1 VSGSPAS
8 GSPAGRPRDVIDA
21 YFAAINAEDWDALA
35 ELWEPDAELYATG
48 ARPRHGREAILAYFP
63 RLLAGWAE
71 HTDRPGRRITEADTV
86 VVEISFTGTTS
97 QGRPVAFDAV
107 DVFDLAGPRIRR
119 LSTWYDTAAVL
130 RQVQGA

>member
-1 VSGSPAS
+1 VTDPVS
-8 GSPAGRPRDVIDA
+8 A
-21 YFAAINAEDWDALA
+21 YFDAINAEDWDALA
-35 ELWEPDAELYATG
+35 GLWAPDAELYPAG
-48 ARPRHGREAILAYFP
+48 ARPRQGREAIGAYYP

-71 HTDRPGRRITEADTV
+71 HADQPGRRITEASTV

-97 QGRPVAFDAV
+97 RGRPVAFDAV

-119 LSTWYDTAAVL
+119 LSIWYDTAAVL

>member
-1 VSGSPAS
+1 VSATA
-8 GSPAGRPRDVIDA
+8 AGRPRDVIDV
-21 YFAAINAEDWDALA
+21 YFAAVNAEDWDALA

>member
-1 VSGSPAS
+1 VSA
-8 GSPAGRPRDVIDA
+8 SPAGRPRDVIDA

-35 ELWEPDAELYATG
+35 ELWEPDAELYPAG
-48 ARPRHGREAILAYFP
+48 ARPRQGRQAILACYR

-86 VVEISFTGTTS
+86 VVEIGFTGRTS
-97 QGRPVAFDAV
+97 QGRSVAFNAV

-119 LSTWYDTAAVL
+119 LSIWYDTAAVL

>member
-1 VSGSPAS
+1 MSDTVS
-8 GSPAGRPRDVIDA
+8 A
-21 YFAAINAEDWDALA
+21 YFDAINAEDWDALA
-35 ELWEPDAELYATG
+35 GLWTPDAELHAPG
-48 ARPRHGREAILAYFP
+48 ARPRQGREAILAYYL

-86 VVEISFTGTTS
+86 VVEISFTGTMA

-107 DVFDLAGPRIRR
+107 DLFDLSGPRIRR
-119 LSTWYDTAAVL
+119 LSIWYDTAAVL